1 MSDKIQAAKVT
12 AKSKRAKVAA
22 APVRALPSK
31 VLFVSSN
38 PEITAFPIT
47 VVGEEIRPRFCKEQE
62 YLTWAV
68 PDHLVERFAMHEFV
82 VQGRITR
89 VEED

>member
-1 MSDKIQAAKVT
+1 MSDKIQAAKVK

-47 VVGEEIRPRFCKEQE
+47 VVGEEIRPR
-62 YLTWAV
+62 
-68 PDHLVERFAMHEFV
+68 LVERFAMHEFV

-89 VEED
+89 AEED